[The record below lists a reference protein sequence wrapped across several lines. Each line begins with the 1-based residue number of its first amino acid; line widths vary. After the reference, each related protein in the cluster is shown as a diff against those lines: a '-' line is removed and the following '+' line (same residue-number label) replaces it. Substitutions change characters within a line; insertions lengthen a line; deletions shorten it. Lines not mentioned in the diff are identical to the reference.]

1 MERSLALEERA
12 ETLLNL
18 GRLALAKGDDAAA
31 RACFVRAVWL
41 FPRLAAAIPP
51 AGEPDAVVAEA
62 ARLEA
67 ALPMGGAPPPLPGP
81 VRPR

>member
-18 GRLALAKGDDAAA
+18 GRLALAKGDAVTA

-41 FPRLAAAIPP
+41 FPRLAAAIPS
-51 AGEPDAVVAEA
+51 AGEPDAVVAET
-62 ARLEA
+62 ARLES
-67 ALPMGGAPPPLPGP
+67 ALPSGGVPPPLPA
-81 VRPR
+81 RFRSR